1 MWAFATGDYSI
12 EGGKDVEH
20 GGLGVSL
27 SHHPV
32 VEEESVEEWDEGNVD
47 AEEVVSPH
55 VEHPSEDPGAAEDS
69 LYLLFKSLTSL
80 CTYHIDIVLF

>member
-1 MWAFATGDYSI
+1 MIRIAAFATGDYSI

-32 VEEESVEEWDEGNVD
+32 VEEESVEE
-47 AEEVVSPH
+47 
-55 VEHPSEDPGAAEDS
+55 
-69 LYLLFKSLTSL
+69 
-80 CTYHIDIVLF
+80 